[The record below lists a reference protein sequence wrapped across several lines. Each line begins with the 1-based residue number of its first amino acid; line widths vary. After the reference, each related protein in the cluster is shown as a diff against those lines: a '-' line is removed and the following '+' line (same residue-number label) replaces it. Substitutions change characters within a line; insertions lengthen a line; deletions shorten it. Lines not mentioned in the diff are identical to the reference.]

1 MGQAAGGEFSVRET
15 HGILWRPE
23 NRVHARSDGRGWPW
37 LYASAQREQ
46 PYEAEYDAVAD
57 HLVILHLDG
66 PVGVSRTLG
75 SASTRRVIPPGGLF
89 IMPGGQDFRV
99 RLEDGLDS
107 LHVYLRH
114 GLVAEVAGELGMG
127 DPAKAELLPRI
138 GVQDPLVENLALAVR
153 ETLDPAEPADRVYVE
168 YLGRA
173 LAARLLRRYSAH
185 GETAPEP
192 GRGGLSRTELKRAV
206 EVMEE
211 RLNEPLTLA
220 DIAEG
225 AGLSPTAFAR
235 AFKTAVGAPPHQH
248 LMRLRVER
256 ARRLLANTEAPIV
269 EIALACGF
277 SHQEHLTRVFRRATG
292 FTPASYRRSVG

>member
-1 MGQAAGGEFSVRET
+1 MGQAAEAGFSVKET

-23 NRVHARSDGRGWPW
+23 NRVHAHSEGRGWPW

-46 PYEAEYDAVAD
+46 PYEDAFDAVAD

-75 SASTRRVIPPGGLF
+75 EASTRRVIPPGGLF

-107 LHVYLRH
+107 LHIYLRR
-114 GLVAEVAGELGMG
+114 GLVEEVAGELGYG
-127 DPAKAELLPRI
+127 DPARAEILPTI
-138 GVQDPLVENLALAVR
+138 GAQDPLVESLAMAVR
-153 ETLDPAEPADRVYVE
+153 ETLDPADMADRVYVE

-173 LAARLLRRYSAH
+173 LAARLLRRYAA
-185 GETAPEP
+185 GAAAPPEP
-192 GRGGLSRTELKRAV
+192 KGALSRAEVARAV
-206 EVMEE
+206 ELMEA
-211 RLNEPLTLA
+211 RLNEPLTLS
-220 DIAEG
+220 DIAAG
-225 AGLSPTAFAR
+225 AGLAPGYFAK
-235 AFKTAVGAPPHQH
+235 AFKAAVGAPPHQH

-256 ARRLLANTEAPIV
+256 ARRLLANTDAPIV

-277 SHQEHLTRVFRRATG
+277 SHQEHLTRLFRRATG
-292 FTPASYRRSVG
+292 FTPASYRRSVR